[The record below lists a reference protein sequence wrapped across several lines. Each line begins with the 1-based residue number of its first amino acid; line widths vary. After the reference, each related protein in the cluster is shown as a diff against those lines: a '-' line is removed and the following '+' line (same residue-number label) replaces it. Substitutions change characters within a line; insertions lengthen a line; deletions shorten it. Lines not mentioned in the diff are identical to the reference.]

1 MAAIQEGKVHFVLL
15 CSNSQFFHFFTR
27 KIHLNSEHLFEAC
40 FTEDV
45 VNYLL
50 GKSTGAK

>member
-15 CSNSQFFHFFTR
+15 CSNSQFLHFFTH

-45 VNYLL
+45 VIYLL
-50 GKSTGAK
+50 SEFTGAK